1 MFFKISSSLE
11 DEVKLSLLEEESFEK
26 LEMKTKRKKEKRP
39 HHYIIH
45 MGVIVCTS

>member
-26 LEMKTKRKKEKRP
+26 LGKD
-39 HHYIIH
+39 IFQA
-45 MGVIVCTS
+45 

>member
-26 LEMKTKRKKEKRP
+26 FEED
-39 HHYIIH
+39 IFQA
-45 MGVIVCTS
+45 

>member
-26 LEMKTKRKKEKRP
+26 LGED
-39 HHYIIH
+39 IFQA
-45 MGVIVCTS
+45 